1 MDMLYEKL
9 KSLKGKKVVI
19 STSNDVYKATLEDIG
34 HAACRLRTGQIIT
47 LEAILEVHEQG

>member
-47 LEAILEVHEQG
+47 LEAIWEVHEQG